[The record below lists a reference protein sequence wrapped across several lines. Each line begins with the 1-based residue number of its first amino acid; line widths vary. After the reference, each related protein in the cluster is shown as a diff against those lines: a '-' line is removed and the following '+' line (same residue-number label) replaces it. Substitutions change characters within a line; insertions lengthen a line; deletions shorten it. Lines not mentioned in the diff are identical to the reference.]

1 MCGVELK
8 SKMVDIEKYRKLDR
22 KDRRRL
28 EKKLKV
34 KIPASNVKNPAIIN
48 EMRDEIAGI
57 AAFRAWVQYISLPL
71 MVMHDKHNFGK
82 KRLESM
88 FKDLI
93 EMYNHV
99 EAGRVTSKELSEMLK
114 EETGIDINKLIN
126 KYSDLIMNRS
136 K

>member
-8 SKMVDIEKYRKLDR
+8 SNMVDIEKYRKLDR

-34 KIPASNVKNPAIIN
+34 KIPASNGKNPAVIN

-71 MVMHDKHNFGK
+71 ICQ
-82 KRLESM
+82 LW
-88 FKDLI
+88 
-93 EMYNHV
+93 
-99 EAGRVTSKELSEMLK
+99 
-114 EETGIDINKLIN
+114 
-126 KYSDLIMNRS
+126 
-136 K
+136 